1 MDGEEEKL
9 AGERKGMV
17 EFQLRARGIRDGDVL
32 RAFEQIPR
40 ERFVPPDKLCE
51 AYADHPVPIGCG
63 QTVSQPLVVAMMM
76 EELAIRPHHR
86 ILDVGSGS
94 GYQTALLAELAAHVY
109 AIERIDEL
117 TTRAAVVLADLNI
130 TNVTM
135 RTGDGSLGWAEEAP
149 FDGIICG
156 AAAPRVPESWIGQ
169 LADGGRIVLPV
180 GGSESQTIVVVQK
193 EGEKITTREVCDV
206 RFVKLLGQ
214 EAWPP

>member
-1 MDGEEEKL
+1 MNGKEGEP
-9 AGERKGMV
+9 AAARKKMV
-17 EFQLRARGIRDGDVL
+17 EFQLRARGISNAGIL
-32 RAFEQIPR
+32 RAFEQVPR
-40 ERFVPPDKLCE
+40 ERFVPGERISE

-94 GYQTALLAELAAHVY
+94 GYQTALLAGLAAHVY
-109 AIERIDEL
+109 AIERIEEL
-117 TTRAAVVLADLNI
+117 STRAAAVLTDLNI

-135 RTGDGSLGWAEEAP
+135 RTGDGTLGWAEQAP

-156 AAAPRVPESWIGQ
+156 AGSPRVPAAWIEQ
-169 LADGGRIVLPV
+169 LTDGGRIVAPV
-180 GGSESQTIVVVQK
+180 GGSDSQTIVVVRK
-193 EGEKITTREVCDV
+193 EGDNVTRREVCDV
-206 RFVKLLGQ
+206 RFVKLIGK